1 MIYAFSSKWICNF
14 TFIFYT
20 HEVSLQ
26 VNDIYSIF
34 YESGDQG
41 GSIKVKIMID
51 KRFLVYNAMV
61 TESTIVLENFAKNG
75 LTMVQGDNMVFRI
88 NHILT
93 VCECLVEMK
102 QLYKEAS
109 TQHLSV
115 IALFVLDNFKQAFGL
130 FLNQEK
136 INEISC
142 SVGLYDTIEA
152 TMKQVMTICQ
162 KLSLSI
168 TNYVFQMNGI

>member
-41 GSIKVKIMID
+41 GFIKVKIMID

-142 SVGLYDTIEA
+142 SVGLYDTIEV
-152 TMKQVMTICQ
+152 TMKQVMTI
-162 KLSLSI
+162 
-168 TNYVFQMNGI
+168 